1 MQTLILSLLLFVYH
15 GYCQDASQYIIG
27 GDAVKELGRWHSV
40 CSLQYRWPNYGIS
53 HFCTSSIL
61 DKYWIITAA
70 HCVIN
75 HPPNEYQV
83 RCGSLSP
90 NKQPGDKIQI
100 REVKD
105 IVIHEDYEYD
115 YQAYPNDVA
124 LIHLAEPLDLSYEV
138 WPSYV
143 ARKDNYDWSFSKCY
157 SVGWGQTG
165 KCWDA
170 NTYCKQWAADGHC
183 TKHRADME
191 WQCPISCGMCKNAGD
206 SDYLQEAQTWAFNYP
221 GCSGKWSYNQ
231 INKNHICAYDYLNQ
245 LHGSCNGDSGGP
257 FFCQRGED
265 YYQVG
270 VFSYMDAR
278 CSPHRPSVYSFIGNF
293 VDWIK
298 AHAPGIELM

>member
-1 MQTLILSLLLFVYH
+1 M
-15 GYCQDASQYIIG
+15 G
-27 GDAVKELGRWHSV
+27 
-40 CSLQYRWPNYGIS
+40 S

-61 DKYWIITAA
+61 DKNWIITAA

-170 NTYCKQWAADGHC
+170 NTWGKQWAADGHG

-231 INKNHICAYDYLNQ
+231 INKNHICAMIISINFMVHAMVTVVVHFSVKEERTIIKL
-245 LHGSCNGDSGGP
+245 
-257 FFCQRGED
+257 
-265 YYQVG
+265 
-270 VFSYMDAR
+270 VFSLIWMLDV
-278 CSPHRPSVYSFIGNF
+278 HRIDHQFIASSVTLLTG
-293 VDWIK
+293 
-298 AHAPGIELM
+298 